1 MANRFLNNIRIND
14 AYTFPASDG
23 TNGQV
28 ITTDGSGNLT
38 FADQTGSVATSALS
52 LNVTVKNVSGGSLS
66 KGTIVHAAPTATP
79 PSGNVVEVIAADY
92 DTSTSMPAIGDLNE
106 TIANEAEG

>member
-28 ITTDGSGNLT
+28 ITTDGSGNLLLPIK
-38 FADQTGSVATSALS
+38 QEAL
-52 LNVTVKNVSGGSLS
+52 LHLQKV
-66 KGTIVHAAPTATP
+66 
-79 PSGNVVEVIAADY
+79 
-92 DTSTSMPAIGDLNE
+92 
-106 TIANEAEG
+106 